1 MSSLYS
7 LYINVLVLNEKFQE
21 GNAHTWPNHDTTV
34 LLTGAHF
41 HPHLGDTH
49 IRISGFGA
57 NHQPTRM
64 GVSLL
69 RVIYA
74 ERHYILLPFC
84 PL

>member
-1 MSSLYS
+1 MGIL
-7 LYINVLVLNEKFQE
+7 
-21 GNAHTWPNHDTTV
+21 WHDNSRTDCDAVHKERTGKAYQ
-34 LLTGAHF
+34 GAHF